1 MAKLQLS
8 ITLVFAFLAALTTA
22 DYCRDCE
29 IIMNLAL
36 YHFNNQVTDQNALLA
51 ELQRDC
57 SQQVQDVDHC
67 LNMVQTNI
75 QSIFRDLHNNVSP
88 RNACYNIGECDTPL
102 STRPMTTS
110 TPWPTTTTTW
120 RTSTTTNNG
129 VDIGNCRNCELI
141 LSIAVYHFD
150 NNIRDKEE
158 LRQQL
163 LMECRQISS
172 GEGPSPVAH
181 CQDVVNMNIDR
192 IFYDLQHGVMPYQT
206 CMDIGECSYP
216 YSAYS
221 SSYYSSHRPEIKA
234 VRVKRDQ
241 PKATTWCR
249 ECEVM
254 LSIAGHHYQTGMT
267 EQTALQRQMLQECF
281 QYQNSDSVRHCTNLV
296 NSDMPKIFMDLQKGM
311 HSHEACVDLGECQAR
326 SLKSLLGNI
335 GRHQRV
341 KKH

>member
-8 ITLVFAFLAALTTA
+8 ITAVFAFLAALTTA

-67 LNMVQTNI
+67 LNMVQNNI
-75 QSIFRDLHNNVSP
+75 QQIFRDLQNGVSP
-88 RNACYNIGECDTPL
+88 RNTCYDIGECDTPM
-102 STRPMTTS
+102 STRPTIAS
-110 TPWPTTTTTW
+110 TLWTTTTL
-120 RTSTTTNNG
+120 RTTTTSNNG

-141 LSIAVYHFD
+141 LSIAVYYFD

-172 GEGPSPVAH
+172 GEGPAPVAH

-216 YSAYS
+216 YSAHS
-221 SSYYSSHRPEIKA
+221 SSSHRPDIKA

-241 PKATTWCR
+241 PTATWCR

-254 LSIAGHHYQTGMT
+254 LSIAGHHYQTGIT
-267 EQTALQRQMLQECF
+267 EQSALQRQMLQECY
-281 QYQNSDSVRHCTNLV
+281 QYQNVDSVHHCTNLV
-296 NSDMPKIFMDLQKGM
+296 NNDMSKIFMDLQKGM

-326 SLKSLLGNI
+326 SLKSLLGKV